1 MRSFLQEHDFS
12 RTAREPQGASDA
24 AEACGYVKY
33 GTKRGALA

>member
-12 RTAREPQGASDA
+12 RVAGESQGAGGSG
-24 AEACGYVKY
+24 EACGYVKY